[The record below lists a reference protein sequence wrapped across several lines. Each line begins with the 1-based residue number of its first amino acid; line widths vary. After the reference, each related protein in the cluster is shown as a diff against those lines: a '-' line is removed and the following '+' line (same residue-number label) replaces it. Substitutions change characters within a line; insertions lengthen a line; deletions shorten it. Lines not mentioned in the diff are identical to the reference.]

1 MTARPTMNAAAGE
14 HWSHRFPQLREADPR
29 LDVLRAVREM
39 EAGENYP
46 LGRFL
51 ATVEGAFARPLDLCP
66 PGDAARTFDERWLLA
81 LLQALSEVDLG
92 RYQFLLRSRLKAGD
106 AARVHFALTQ
116 AQVWLDAR
124 L

>member
-1 MTARPTMNAAAGE
+1 MTVRPSMKAEAAG
-14 HWSHRFPQLREADPR
+14 HWSHQFPQLREADPR
-29 LDVLRAVREM
+29 LDVIRSVRGM
-39 EAGENYP
+39 DVGNGHP
-46 LGRFL
+46 LERFL
-51 ATVEGAFARPLDLCP
+51 ATVEGAFDRPLDLCA
-66 PGDAARTFDERWLLA
+66 PGDGTRTFDERWLLA

-92 RYQFLLRSRLKAGD
+92 RYQFLLRSRLKAGA